1 MADTKI
7 SGLPASTTP
16 LDGTEVL
23 PIVQGAT
30 TKQVSVTNL
39 TTGRAVPGL
48 NFAPSGSTIP
58 TNGLFLPAANSL
70 GLATNGINRFY
81 LDANGFIANN
91 VGGGAPSPWSTNT
104 KAVYQFGDNGSGS
117 VSYDNSGA
125 LSVHLVG
132 NMFQSASGVWTS
144 TNTVAT
150 TRYTM
155 SNGGHFWN
163 TGTSSGAGTTV
174 TQTQTMGLSSTGVL
188 TVGSGASSGL
198 VLNTPQASGGSAGI
212 TFSLAGNTASIIA
225 LREGG
230 SFATSLIF
238 NTAVSGGTITEAFRI
253 NSSQNFIGKATI
265 NTAGYT
271 VATLPAGTVGMRA
284 YVTDALAPTYLG
296 VLTGGGA
303 VKCPVFYNGTAWVSA

>member
-58 TNGLFLPAANSL
+58 TNGLFLPATNSL
-70 GLATNGINRFY
+70 GLATNGVNRFY
-81 LDANGFIANN
+81 LDANGFIASNT
-91 VGGGAPSPWSTNT
+91 GLAPSAWSSNT
-104 KAVYQFGDNGSGS
+104 KAVYQFGDNNSGS
-117 VSYDNSGA
+117 LSFDNSG
-125 LSVHLVG
+125 SQSIHLVN
-132 NMFQSASGVWTS
+132 NMYQSASGVWTS
-144 TNTVAT
+144 TIGTAT
-150 TRYTM
+150 TRYQLT
-155 SNGGHFWN
+155 NGIFNWY
-163 TGTSSGAGTTV
+163 TGTSSGVGTTV
-174 TQTQTMGLSSTGVL
+174 TQNQSMQLSATGVL
-188 TVGSGASSGL
+188 TVGYGASSGL
-198 VLNTPQASGGSAGI
+198 VLNTPQSSGGSAGI
-212 TFSLAGNTASIIA
+212 TFQLIGNSASIIA

-238 NTAVSGGTITEAFRI
+238 NTAVSGGTLTEAFRI
-253 NSSQNFIGKATI
+253 NSTQNLIAKATI
-265 NTAGYT
+265 NTGGYT